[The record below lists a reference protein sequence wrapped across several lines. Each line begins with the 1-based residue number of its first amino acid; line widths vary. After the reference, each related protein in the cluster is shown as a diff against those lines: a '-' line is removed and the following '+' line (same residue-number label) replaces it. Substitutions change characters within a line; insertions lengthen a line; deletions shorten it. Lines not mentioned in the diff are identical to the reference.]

1 MNLIRGLGPLELVLI
16 LAIIVLIF
24 GPGRL
29 GKVAGELGRGIRDF
43 RRGLREEEE
52 NEEMLAEEGE
62 EQ

>member
-1 MNLIRGLGPLELVLI
+1 MNLIRGLGPLELLII

-43 RRGLREEEE
+43 RRGLREEDEI
-52 NEEMLAEEGE
+52 EEMISEEE
-62 EQ
+62 EE